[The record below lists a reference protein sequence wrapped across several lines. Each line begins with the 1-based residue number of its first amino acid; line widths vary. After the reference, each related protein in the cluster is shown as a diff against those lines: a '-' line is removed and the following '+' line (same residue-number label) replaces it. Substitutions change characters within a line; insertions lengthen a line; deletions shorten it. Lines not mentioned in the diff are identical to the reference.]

1 MDSSYVIALGGEMF
15 RLTVIIAAPAMIVG
29 MVVGILMALFQAV
42 TSVQEQTL
50 TMIPKIMAVGI
61 TLVVMLPWIID
72 TMVSFTAQV
81 FSALP
86 DAAN

>member
-1 MDSSYVIALGGEMF
+1 MDTNYVVALGGEMF
-15 RLTVIIAAPAMIVG
+15 QVAVTIAAPAMLVG
-29 MVVGILMALFQAV
+29 MVVGILMALFQAI

-61 TLVVMLPWIID
+61 TLVLMLPWIIE
-72 TMVSFTAQV
+72 TMVNFTAQI

-86 DAAN
+86 DAAG